1 MQKAVGLSGALGSR
15 YRPINAAT
23 DEITRALEQR
33 RYGDAASA
41 VTSGIP
47 ESHSR
52 KCKLRIDLSEQE
64 AFRRVFCGDA
74 EDDFASLHCLASEE
88 QQLNGEGL
96 KLDVVGAAEATAAA
110 LIGTG
115 KKKKKNEKDW
125 VSRVETLGKTISEAA
140 DICDQ
145 VLDSSTKAQSR
156 ILVQIRD
163 HVAC

>member
-23 DEITRALEQR
+23 DEITRALEQK

-88 QQLNGEGL
+88 QQSNREGL

-115 KKKKKNEKDW
+115 KKKKNEEDW
-125 VSRVETLGKTISEAA
+125 VSQVETLGEMISEAA

-145 VLDSSTKAQSR
+145 VLDSSAKAQSR

-163 HVAC
+163 HAAC

>member
-23 DEITRALEQR
+23 DEITRALEQK

-88 QQLNGEGL
+88 QQSNREGL

-115 KKKKKNEKDW
+115 KTKKNEEDW
-125 VSRVETLGKTISEAA
+125 VSQVETLGKMISEAA

-163 HVAC
+163 HAAC